1 MMKGVTE
8 FKKALES
15 KSLTALTKALS
26 EIAGQLAYQL
36 KSPYTEI
43 LNFRAREQSGRF
55 RVHFSAKLYLHYS
68 SLTSQLEG
76 LLFII
81 QFGGDALSDTPTPP
95 SDELFYAGVVES
107 FRVHAYGSRW
117 IGTAITMSEEVAK
130 NLEVPSEALTDIGVN
145 RFVKQ
150 LQGM

>member
-1 MMKGVTE
+1 MKGVTE

-15 KSLTALTKALS
+15 KSLTDLTKALS

-36 KSPYTEI
+36 KPPYTEI
-43 LNFRAREQSGRF
+43 LDFRAREQSGRF
-55 RVHFSAKLYLHYS
+55 SVHFSAKLYLHYS
-68 SLTSQLEG
+68 SLASQVEG

-107 FRVHAYGSRW
+107 FRVHAYGSKF
-117 IGTAITMSEEVAK
+117 IGPVITVSEEVAK
-130 NLEVPSEALTDIGVN
+130 NLEVPSKALTDIDVN
-145 RFVKQ
+145 RFVQQ
-150 LQGM
+150 LQRM

>member
-1 MMKGVTE
+1 MKGVTE
-8 FKKALES
+8 FKRALAT

-26 EIAGQLAYQL
+26 EIADELAYQL
-36 KSPYTEI
+36 KPPYTEI
-43 LNFRAREQSGRF
+43 LDFRAREQSGRF

-68 SLTSQLEG
+68 NLANQVEG

-107 FRVHAYGSRW
+107 FRVHAYGSKW
-117 IGTAITMSEEVAK
+117 IGQAITASEEIAK
-130 NLEVPSEALTDIGVN
+130 NLEVPSRALADIDVK
-145 RFVKQ
+145 RFVQ
-150 LQGM
+150 LLQRM

>member
-1 MMKGVTE
+1 LKGVTE
-8 FKKALES
+8 FKRALES

-26 EIAGQLAYQL
+26 EIADELAYQL
-36 KSPYTEI
+36 KPPYTEI
-43 LNFRAREQSGRF
+43 LDFLAKEQSGRF

-68 SLTSQLEG
+68 SLTSQAEG

-117 IGTAITMSEEVAK
+117 IGPAIAVSEEVKK
-130 NLEVPSEALTDIGVN
+130 NLEIPPKGLTDIDVN
-145 RFVKQ
+145 LFVQQ

>member
-1 MMKGVTE
+1 MKGVTE
-8 FKKALES
+8 FKNALES

-26 EIAGQLAYQL
+26 EIADQLGCQL
-36 KSPYTEI
+36 KPPYTEI
-43 LNFRAREQSGRF
+43 LDFRAREQSDRF
-55 RVHFSAKLYLHYS
+55 SIQFRAKLYLHYS
-68 SLTSQLEG
+68 SLASQVEG

-117 IGTAITMSEEVAK
+117 IGPAIAVTEEVAK
-130 NLEVPSEALTDIGVN
+130 NLEVPSKALTDIDVN
-145 RFVKQ
+145 RFVQQ
-150 LQGM
+150 LQRM